1 MKRDNH
7 QSGNVADLACCVPEQ
22 YSDDIELNRL
32 DNASVSVRVN
42 REIREEPAFVSWYAG
57 LRRAGLK
64 PLSPEFVMKSELGQG
79 GLANTHEVEAG
90 ISGAQREVRRMFRDV
105 ISLSASDIHVHLDK
119 RQGSRIRARING
131 LLYTIREPDFEEGG
145 TLLSTMVESMCDT
158 KSQGYN
164 SRVAQDGR
172 VKPEFLADMNLYAAR
187 YSHRPTD
194 DGGVFAV
201 MRLIE
206 DDRGRVRTL
215 QSLGYQPE
223 HEAAMEEIELT
234 SQGLIGL
241 CGTTGSGKSTT
252 QRVLASRWLARNNG
266 QVSLQTQEAPIEGLI
281 LGAVQCAVNTDNL
294 SLHQA
299 GEAWAGSV
307 VMSMRLDP
315 DGIYTGE
322 ARDYASAYAALET
335 SVSGHPGWFGLHCTY
350 PLDALTRM
358 RNWGIDARE
367 LANPT
372 YFRGLIAQSLVNTL
386 CPSCA
391 LPWSEALK
399 RELIP
404 ASHQALARR
413 MFNADELEQLR
424 FRNPDGC
431 EHCTKQ
437 LLGTEI
443 NQGISGRTIVA
454 EIVRPDRHIMKSWL
468 EEGSFVAR
476 RRWLQAG
483 GFSRGQHLRRL
494 LLDGQTDLVMAT
506 EHMDPDE
513 DRDFR
518 ECA

>member
-1 MKRDNH
+1 MMTAALAD
-7 QSGNVADLACCVPEQ
+7 ADLACRVPEK
-22 YSDDIELNRL
+22 YDGDIELSRV
-32 DNASVSVRVN
+32 DNEAVSLRIN
-42 REIREEPAFVSWYAG
+42 REIREEPDFISWFAG

-64 PLSPEFVMKSELGQG
+64 PLASEFVMKSELGGCGQ
-79 GLANTHEVEAG
+79 ASTHDVEAG
-90 ISGAQREVRRMFRDV
+90 LSEAQREVRRMYRGV
-105 ISLSASDIHVHLDK
+105 ISLNASDIHVHLDR
-119 RQGSRIRARING
+119 RQGSRIRTRING

-145 TLLSTMVESMCDT
+145 TLLSTMMESMCDT

-164 SRVAQDGR
+164 PRVAQDGR

-206 DDRGRVRTL
+206 DDRGRIRTL

-223 HEAAMEEIELT
+223 HEATLEEIELT

-252 QRVLASRWLARNNG
+252 QRVLAGRWLARNNG

-281 LGAVQCAVNTDNL
+281 FGAVQCAVDTDNI

-299 GEAWAGSV
+299 GEAWARGV
-307 VMSMRLDP
+307 AMAMRLDP

-322 ARDYASAYAALET
+322 SRDYPSAYAALET
-335 SVSGHPGWFGLHCTY
+335 AISGHPGWFGIHCTY
-350 PLDALTRM
+350 PLDALSRM

-372 YFRGLIAQSLVNTL
+372 YFRGLIAQALVKTL
-386 CPSCA
+386 CPSCS

-399 RELIP
+399 RQLIP
-404 ASHQALARR
+404 LSHQALAKR
-413 MFNADELEQLR
+413 MFNDDELGQLR

-431 EHCTKQ
+431 EQCIKS
-437 LLGTEI
+437 LLGTSI
-443 NQGISGRTIVA
+443 NHGISGRTVVA
-454 EIVRPDRHIMKSWL
+454 EIVRPDRQIMRFWL
-468 EEGSFVAR
+468 EEGSFAAR
-476 RRWLQAG
+476 RRWLKAG

-494 LLDGQTDLVMAT
+494 LLAGRTDLVMAT
-506 EHMDPDE
+506 EHMHPDE
-513 DRDFR
+513 DREFL
-518 ECA
+518 EGA